1 MEKMDED
8 SKDFSKILQNRQ
20 RAIKKKLD
28 KVKQKEQ
35 KRRQGQELNEAEIQ
49 LIQSKGTLET
59 QLDEAQKLGV
69 TFDEFKKTEAKEE
82 QAMEKRMAWLQEQN
96 PVLEVQHCAQ
106 MVRLMRSLRP
116 NEFTD

>member
-49 LIQSKGTLET
+49 LIQ
-59 QLDEAQKLGV
+59 
-69 TFDEFKKTEAKEE
+69 
-82 QAMEKRMAWLQEQN
+82 
-96 PVLEVQHCAQ
+96 
-106 MVRLMRSLRP
+106 
-116 NEFTD
+116 